1 MSASRW
7 ACGLRTQTEIAV
19 MRGTITRA
27 AGESYLRKLG
37 VPMTAP
43 SRVFKGEPPA
53 APIQGSLV

>member
-1 MSASRW
+1 
-7 ACGLRTQTEIAV
+7 
-19 MRGTITRA
+19 MRGSITRA

-37 VPMTAP
+37 VPMTPP